1 MSIKIKKSKLISLV
15 TEAVKGSV
23 KPKKDVEM
31 VDKITQ
37 QRINTPGEKVPHMVN
52 TLDKMGTPDPQIPDG
67 VKRSAIEDLFA
78 KHGLRSQGSQVHKA
92 LMDLAK
98 AKLKKKV
105 NPSKPGNRSD
115 ASLSERSGDK
125 YRQEQRV
132 DGAKKDLKYIIVN
145 HPEHKENAEDLMSK
159 MNGNHPPLSAV
170 RNLIQRAAGKDAHLP
185 PQYRD

>member
-15 TEAVKGSV
+15 TEAVKRNLTENPAKVAADVRVAADKAERVDQRAEYMQHWPTELKRMVTLPAGVSTNDARSV
-23 KPKKDVEM
+23 
-31 VDKITQ
+31 
-37 QRINTPGEKVPHMVN
+37 
-52 TLDKMGTPDPQIPDG
+52 L
-67 VKRSAIEDLFA
+67 VKAFGKA
-78 KHGLRSQGSQVHKA
+78 GAQVHSLIKQHIKA
-92 LMDLAK
+92 QP
-98 AKLKKKV
+98 KKKV
-105 NPSKPGNRSD
+105 NPNKPGNRSD

-132 DGAKKDLKYIIVN
+132 DGAKKDLKYIIDN
-145 HPEHKENAEDLMSK
+145 HPEHKESAEDLMSK